1 MLQLKT
7 STLMIT
13 TDSTPIQNSILMPC
27 VFQTVVVLLTHNV
40 VTTLLMM
47 VHMFFITLLTKNA
60 ALMVPQ
66 HLLDLAKMPNSDQTK
81 NRNSMRSIEKTSLHC
96 TLVF

>member
-81 NRNSMRSIEKTSLHC
+81 HRDSKAVNLKKQLYIVL
-96 TLVF
+96 